1 MMKVGLMLGGGTPE
15 VDPKNKER
23 AEEYWMYG
31 ASEEDLAKA
40 WGKELEYAKLKKCGN
55 CHYFN
60 NTARTLKALDAE
72 SGMGACMKFK
82 FMCSQDASCQ
92 AWDCNDMGFD
102 VDEEDKM

>member
-1 MMKVGLMLGGGTPE
+1 MKVGLMLGGGTPE

-102 VDEEDKM
+102 VDEEDKA

>member
-1 MMKVGLMLGGGTPE
+1 MLGGGTPE

-23 AEEYWMYG
+23 AQEYWMYG

>member
-23 AEEYWMYG
+23 AQEYWMYG

>member
-1 MMKVGLMLGGGTPE
+1 MKVGLMLGGGTPE

>member
-1 MMKVGLMLGGGTPE
+1 MKVGLMLGGGTPE

-23 AEEYWMYG
+23 AQEYWMYG